1 MLNKIR
7 TDNNKDMEKKKMT
20 ILTAGAALAVVLTMA
35 SAMPADNVITK
46 ENGMTVINTTS
57 LTKKVRGY
65 MGPTPVKIYIKG
77 KKIVKVEALSN
88 QETPKFFALV
98 KKNLLGK
105 WNGKSVKQARK
116 LEPDCATGATF
127 SSKAVIKNVQT
138 GLDYYR
144 ENGGK

>member
-1 MLNKIR
+1 
-7 TDNNKDMEKKKMT
+7 MEH
-20 ILTAGAALAVVLTMA
+20 AA
-35 SAMPADNVITK
+35 K

>member
-1 MLNKIR
+1 MGRLL
-7 TDNNKDMEKKKMT
+7 T
-20 ILTAGAALAVVLTMA
+20 ICVMMMAVGAAAFAQQYQPEGQAFVCV
-35 SAMPADNVITK
+35 
-46 ENGMTVINTTS
+46 NGTNRFTRALYGSHTDWRVETS
-57 LTKKVRGY
+57 DR
-65 MGPTPVKIYIKG
+65 PV
-77 KKIVKVEALSN
+77 
-88 QETPKFFALV
+88 FALV

-116 LEPDCATGATF
+116 MEPDCATGATF

>member
-1 MLNKIR
+1 MLNQIR
-7 TDNNKDMEKKKMT
+7 TDNNKDMEKKK
-20 ILTAGAALAVVLTMA
+20 
-35 SAMPADNVITK
+35 ITK

-116 LEPDCATGATF
+116 MEPDCATGATF